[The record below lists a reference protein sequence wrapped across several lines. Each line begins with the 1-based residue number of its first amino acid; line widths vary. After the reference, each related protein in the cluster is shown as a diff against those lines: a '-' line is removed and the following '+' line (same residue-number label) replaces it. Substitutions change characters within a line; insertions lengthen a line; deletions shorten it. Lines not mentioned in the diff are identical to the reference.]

1 MGKKERLY
9 YALGGFGIG
18 VLLMA
23 VIWLCVSLPHNKK
36 VPAGADNAV
45 TSDKAAE
52 GESADES
59 TIRKPEHTQPW
70 SESTSMPEKQSESGD
85 ISGGLTEEAEPTAEN
100 TEEQKTAESST
111 GEAKPPEK
119 ETSAPP
125 PPSPTESQNHGKPE
139 VPAETKPP
147 EPSGTWDKN
156 SVYVGGD
163 IVSYNGQQYKAKWW
177 TQGETPGSSDVW
189 ERLGTVSGEPK
200 PPEGVENVPIDSSK
214 PQDTELT
221 DFKVVGYYPS
231 WKPDKL
237 NFVDFGVLT
246 HVCYA
251 FAIPTADGGLRDLE
265 NPETAKALIKS
276 AHENKA
282 KVLLSIGGW
291 SYNDTPLESVFME
304 ATSTKEKTERFA
316 ENIIAMCDKYGFDG
330 VDMDWE
336 HPRTDGTSAK
346 QYETLMLC
354 LSEKL
359 HAKGKLLTSAVL
371 SGATADGNIYYDA
384 AAHTNAVLNAVD
396 FINIMAYDGGD
407 GERHSQYDFAVNC
420 GKYWKETRGLPAY
433 KVVLGVPFYARP
445 SWAGYGDI
453 LGSVPDAYSKDH
465 VNYNGMEAYY
475 NGMETIAKKTRYAK
489 ENLGG
494 IMIWELTQDST
505 DKSKSL
511 LQTIGKN
518 AK

>member
-1 MGKKERLY
+1 MKKRERLY
-9 YALGGFGIG
+9 FALGGFGIG

-23 VIWLCVSLPHNKK
+23 VVWLCVSLMHNKNAAVSADK
-36 VPAGADNAV
+36 APSENPSGSLNLSQSTTGVQTEGADPTEVRTDGIEPTENRTEVSSKTEAL
-45 TSDKAAE
+45 
-52 GESADES
+52 S
-59 TIRKPEHTQPW
+59 T
-70 SESTSMPEKQSESGD
+70 PEK
-85 ISGGLTEEAEPTAEN
+85 TEEAAETVGHSTEAPKPTQKPTEAPKPPTA
-100 TEEQKTAESST
+100 
-111 GEAKPPEK
+111 
-119 ETSAPP
+119 
-125 PPSPTESQNHGKPE
+125 PTENQNPPGGNGGTE
-139 VPAETKPP
+139 APAPS
-147 EPSGTWDKN
+147 SGTWDRN
-156 SVYVGGD
+156 AVYVGGD
-163 IVSYNGQQYKAKWW
+163 IVSYNGKQYRAKWW

-189 ERLGTVSGEPK
+189 ENLGIVSGEAK
-200 PPEGVENVPIDSSK
+200 PPEAVENVPIDSSK
-214 PQDTELT
+214 PQNTELT

-231 WKPDKL
+231 WQTDKL

-251 FAIPTADGGLRDLE
+251 FAIPTSDGGLRDLE
-265 NPETAKALIKS
+265 NPATARALIDS
-276 AHENKA
+276 AHSNGA
-282 KVLLSIGGW
+282 KVLISIGGW
-291 SYNDTPLESVFME
+291 SYNDTPLEGVFME
-304 ATSTKEKTERFA
+304 ATSSDAKVKKFA
-316 ENIIAMCDKYGFDG
+316 ESILAMCDKYGFDG

-346 QYETLMLC
+346 QYEALMLY

-359 HAKGKLLTSAVL
+359 HAKGKLLTAAVL

-396 FINIMAYDGGD
+396 FINVMAYDGGD

-420 GKYWKETRGLPAY
+420 GKYWKDTRGLPAY

-445 SWAGYGDI
+445 SWAGYGTI
-453 LGSVPDAYSKDH
+453 LENVPDAYGKDH
-465 VNYNGMEAYY
+465 VSYNGMEAYY
-475 NGMETIAKKTRYAK
+475 NGIDTIAKKTRYAK